1 MKISILSRRFYWRIT
16 QGNKMNLFVG
26 VVAVCLAVVVS
37 ALGGKPVEES
47 TTTATTIRSV
57 YELETLFEEQQNA
70 FLPISPPSEDVYVH
84 AHDPVIPVDWKKFP
98 REFTQQMYAEMDA
111 NGYPVYRVLIYEDP
125 VTRETVFLNSYG
137 TEVYRLESEQ
147 GYDPYAWQKTTFQVN
162 DISELS
168 EWTSWIFDPAH
179 TAAEFML
186 IPETFYADYESTQ
199 QEIAAAES
207 MMMAPMSM
215 MMSLP
220 AVVTNLQMAIGS
232 TSNGTVE
239 IEVGWPVDFTN
250 RLEIY
255 AATDLVAGDWQ
266 IALSNISTVGSSSYM
281 WEDTDTNMTQRMY
294 AAGNADID
302 TDGDGIPDAREK
314 YIFKTNPNLADTD
327 GDGIDDD
334 VELANGTDPLKAD
347 SDGDGLHDGIED
359 ALATSV
365 QMNGSGGVLIVVP
378 NKGWYHAIDPDLD
391 LVYLGGE

>member
-1 MKISILSRRFYWRIT
+1 MNINILPRRFYWRII
-16 QGNKMNLFVG
+16 QGKKMKPIVG

-111 NGYPVYRVLIYEDP
+111 NGYPIYRILIYEDP
-125 VTRETVFLNSYG
+125 ITRETVFLNSYG
-137 TEVYRLESEQ
+137 TEIYRLESKQ
-147 GYDPYAWQKTTFQVN
+147 GYDPYAWQKTTFQVS
-162 DISELS
+162 DVSELS

-179 TAAEFML
+179 IASEFML
-186 IPETFYADYESTQ
+186 IPETFYADYESSR
-199 QEIAAAES
+199 QELAAMES
-207 MMMAPMSM
+207 MMAPMSM

-239 IEVGWPVDFTN
+239 IEIGWPVDFTN

-255 AATDLVAGDWQ
+255 AATDLVEADWLL
-266 IALSNISTVGSSSYM
+266 AVTNISTLGSSSYI
-281 WEDTDTNMTQRMY
+281 WEDTDTNQTQRMY
-294 AAGNADID
+294 AAGNMDID
-302 TDGDGIPDAREK
+302 SDGDGIPDAREK

-327 GDGIDDD
+327 GDGINDGD
-334 VELANGTDPLKAD
+334 EISNGTDPLKAD
-347 SDGDGLHDGIED
+347 TDGDGLHDGIED

-365 QMNGSGGVLIVVP
+365 QTNGNGGVLIVVP
-378 NKGWYHAIDPDLD
+378 NEGWYHATDPDLN
-391 LVYLGGE
+391 LVYLGDE